1 MDTGSCALHAYL
13 LMVDYCSVRVD
24 NHLCS
29 CWEKQEGNWNA
40 KWISKSLSP
49 CGRGTVV
56 KWKVTELAGLD
67 LAAWYFWNT
76 KQGASEQLKGDAEK
90 WDVTLTVFRLTWDPG
105 SRSHS
110 WHCWLLWEQNLCC
123 IARILTCCSCCNI
136 WIGVAAWASNLHV
149 KKMFTDPNGLLALV
163 VESWARIVNLWLC
176 PDLGFCN

>member
-76 KQGASEQLKGDAEK
+76 KQGANEQLKRDAEK
-90 WDVTLTVFRLTWDPG
+90 WDVTFTAFRHLPGLDLLGIQAPGLTVGTADSCESKICAVL
-105 SRSHS
+105 HVY
-110 WHCWLLWEQNLCC
+110 WHAAPAATSELVWLLEPQICMLKRCLL
-123 IARILTCCSCCNI
+123 ILMDY
-136 WIGVAAWASNLHV
+136 W
-149 KKMFTDPNGLLALV
+149 P
-163 VESWARIVNLWLC
+163 
-176 PDLGFCN
+176 